1 VAVTNDSTHWPASS
15 GQTKLNASVI
25 DWGTATANWGIL
37 LAVGEFDAATAGNL
51 LNFMLLRT
59 SVTVNSGQA
68 FSIPING
75 AVYNW
80 DPACCYSNYLRDKMG
95 DHIHGGPA
103 FTRPATTYFALMSV
117 KATPAGGGTEF
128 VIGTGSYARVVVTN
142 NSTNWPASSSQTKGD
157 GVLLDWGT
165 ATANWGTAIQIC
177 EYDAATGGNLLT
189 MGDLVTPYVINSGTP
204 FQIPVNGAVFNWA

>member
-1 VAVTNDSTHWPASS
+1 
-15 GQTKLNASVI
+15 
-25 DWGTATANWGIL
+25 
-37 LAVGEFDAATAGNL
+37 
-51 LNFMLLRT
+51 
-59 SVTVNSGQA
+59 
-68 FSIPING
+68 
-75 AVYNW
+75 W

-204 FQIPVNGAVFNWA
+204 FQIPVNGAVFNWASRGKAMPTQFSAVTYVSTTSVGCIKQNIIDNIETHFLKAGRSTVIGASTTNLLMQ

>member
-1 VAVTNDSTHWPASS
+1 MAIDCVSNYLRDALNDHLHGGPAFTRPATTYFALFTSSPSSSGGGTEVTGGSYARVAVTNDSTHWPASS

-51 LNFMLLRT
+51 LNLMLLRT
-59 SVTVNSGQA
+59 SVTLNFREA
-68 FSIPING
+68 
-75 AVYNW
+75 YT
-80 DPACCYSNYLRDKMG
+80 
-95 DHIHGGPA
+95 IH
-103 FTRPATTYFALMSV
+103 
-117 KATPAGGGTEF
+117 
-128 VIGTGSYARVVVTN
+128 SY
-142 NSTNWPASSSQTKGD
+142 
-157 GVLLDWGT
+157 GVLLDWAT
-165 ATANWGTAIQIC
+165 ATSNWGTSIQIC